1 MSNEPVSPGDIYM
14 FDHGTHSGETTYYVI
29 IGKRESMPGAWN
41 MMEIG
46 RPELNHWER
55 GSILTDTRYYL
66 KVA

>member
-14 FDHGTHSGETTYYVI
+14 FYSTHSMETTYYIVLC
-29 IGKRESMPGAWN
+29 KKETMPDSWD

-55 GSILTDTRYYL
+55 GSILTDTKYYL

>member
-14 FDHGTHSGETTYYVI
+14 FYDHYDQQTIYYIVI
-29 IGKRESMPGAWN
+29 SKRETMPDAWD

-46 RPELNHWER
+46 RPELDHWQH
-55 GSILTDTRYYL
+55 GSILTDTKYYL

>member
-1 MSNEPVSPGDIYM
+1 MSDTSVSPGDIYM
-14 FDHGTHSGETTYYVI
+14 FYSSHSMETTYYIVLW
-29 IGKRESMPGAWN
+29 KHETMPDAWD

-55 GSILTDTRYYL
+55 GSILTDTKYYL

>member
-14 FDHGTHSGETTYYVI
+14 FYDTFSERSNYYIILWKHET
-29 IGKRESMPGAWN
+29 MPDAWD

-55 GSILTDTRYYL
+55 GSILTNTKYYI